1 MTDTDNM
8 TLDEL
13 RQLVESNGSVAKYA
27 DMFKQLEAMEQKTAE
42 LHKANEEL
50 RATLEESRK
59 SRQSEEAL
67 YEIRD
72 YLRIKSEA
80 KRMTK
85 DEIMAVKDTSK
96 RLKLIREN
104 MDLFQNEPQEK
115 TASQKAQEEQYW
127 YQLSKYGIT
136 KDNISVMT
144 ANDIMARMPK
154 SGMARQFAISIAISE
169 ERKHKHGTDNRA

>member
-27 DMFKQLEAMEQKTAE
+27 DLFKQLEAMEQKTAE
-42 LHKANEEL
+42 LQKANEEL
-50 RATLEESRK
+50 RETIEESRK
-59 SRQSEEAL
+59 KRSSEEAI

-72 YLRIKSEA
+72 YLRSQSEA

-104 MDLFQNEPQEK
+104 MDLFQKEPQEK
-115 TASQKAQEEQYW
+115 TASQKAQESQYW

-136 KDNISVMT
+136 KDNISDMT
-144 ANDIMARMPK
+144 ASEIIARMPK
-154 SGMARQFAISIAISE
+154 SGMARQFAISIAMG
-169 ERKHKHGTDNRA
+169 RKEI

>member
-8 TLDEL
+8 TLEEL

-59 SRQSEEAL
+59 TRQSEEAI

-72 YLRIKSEA
+72 YLRSQSEA
-80 KRMTK
+80 KRITK
-85 DEIMAVKDTSK
+85 DEIMAVTDTSK
-96 RLKLIREN
+96 RLKLISEN
-104 MDLFQNEPQEK
+104 MDLFQKEPQEK
-115 TASQKAQEEQYW
+115 TASQKAQESQYW
-127 YQLSKYGIT
+127 YQLEKHGIT
-136 KDNISVMT
+136 KDNISDMT
-144 ANDIMARMPK
+144 ADEIVKRMPK
-154 SGMARQFAISIAISE
+154 SGMARLFALNIAMG
-169 ERKHKHGTDNRA
+169 RKEI

>member
-27 DMFKQLEAMEQKTAE
+27 DLFKQLEAMEQKTAE
-42 LHKANEEL
+42 LQKANEEL
-50 RATLEESRK
+50 RETIEESRK
-59 SRQSEEAL
+59 KRSSEEAI

-72 YLRIKSEA
+72 YLRSQSEA

-104 MDLFQNEPQEK
+104 MDLFQKEPQEK
-115 TASQKAQEEQYW
+115 TASQKAQESQYW

-136 KDNISVMT
+136 KDNISDMT
-144 ANDIMARMPK
+144 ANEIIARMPK
-154 SGMARQFAISIAISE
+154 SGMARQFAISIAMG
-169 ERKHKHGTDNRA
+169 RKEI

>member
-42 LHKANEEL
+42 LQKANEEL
-50 RATLEESRK
+50 RESIEKSRK
-59 SRQSEEAL
+59 NRSSEEAL

-72 YLRIKSEA
+72 YLRSQSET

-104 MDLFQNEPQEK
+104 MDLFQKEPQEK
-115 TASQKAQEEQYW
+115 TASQKAQESQYW

-136 KDNISVMT
+136 KDNISDMT
-144 ANDIMARMPK
+144 ANEIIARMPK
-154 SGMARQFAISIAISE
+154 SGMARQFAISIAMG
-169 ERKHKHGTDNRA
+169 RKEI

>member
-27 DMFKQLEAMEQKTAE
+27 DMFKQLEAMEKRTAE

-50 RATLEESRK
+50 RETIEEARK
-59 SRQSEEAL
+59 TRSSEEAI

-72 YLRIKSEA
+72 YLRSQSEA

-104 MDLFQNEPQEK
+104 MDLFQKEPQEK
-115 TASQKAQEEQYW
+115 TASQKAQETQYW
-127 YQLSKYGIT
+127 NQLSKYGIT
-136 KDNISVMT
+136 KDNISDMT
-144 ANDIMARMPK
+144 ANEIIARMPK
-154 SGMARQFAISIAISE
+154 SGMARMFAISIAMG
-169 ERKHKHGTDNRA
+169 RKEI